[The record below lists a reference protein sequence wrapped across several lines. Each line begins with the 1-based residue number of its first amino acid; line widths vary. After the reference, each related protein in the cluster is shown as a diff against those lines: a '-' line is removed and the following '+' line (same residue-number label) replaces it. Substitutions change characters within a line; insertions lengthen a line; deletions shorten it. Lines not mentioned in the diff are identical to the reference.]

1 MVDLHPDGIFDDT
14 EILDHGFA
22 ETKGD
27 EPKLYFWVKF
37 ETEHGK
43 VFGDFYLTEKAAD
56 YTLDKIL
63 SMGYEGKKPS
73 QDLADGTKLRGNIVQ
88 VTVEHDTYNN
98 NTKAKVGFVNVNN
111 HVGGPTRDDKA
122 AENAS
127 AFDAMFRKKVKEQVK
142 DDDDVPF

>member
-1 MVDLHPDGIFDDT
+1 MVDLHPTGVFDDT

-63 SMGYEGKKPS
+63 YWPT
-73 QDLADGTKLRGNIVQ
+73 LAKDP
-88 VTVEHDTYNN
+88 VTAGLKGWKGSSREL
-98 NTKAKVGFVNVNN
+98 GF
-111 HVGGPTRDDKA
+111 
-122 AENAS
+122 
-127 AFDAMFRKKVKEQVK
+127 
-142 DDDDVPF
+142 